1 MNASSF
7 VWIRL
12 PTSSRLKK
20 YDIPIQEEIGESSD
34 VGIAE
39 MIAQLM
45 TRQKEFMKEIGA
57 RMDRLEVEK
66 VKKTQVENLDDEDKP
81 IWDKDDRIDHERK
94 KNTIADK
101 IVAQT
106 LKMKRK
112 WSHVKMVLFP

>member
-1 MNASSF
+1 
-7 VWIRL
+7 
-12 PTSSRLKK
+12 
-20 YDIPIQEEIGESSD
+20 
-34 VGIAE
+34 

-101 IVAQT
+101 IVAET

-112 WSHVKMVLFP
+112 WSHVKMVLFPWHKKDWCMGRTHKSFCDAILLQHYKWCDAERSRDY